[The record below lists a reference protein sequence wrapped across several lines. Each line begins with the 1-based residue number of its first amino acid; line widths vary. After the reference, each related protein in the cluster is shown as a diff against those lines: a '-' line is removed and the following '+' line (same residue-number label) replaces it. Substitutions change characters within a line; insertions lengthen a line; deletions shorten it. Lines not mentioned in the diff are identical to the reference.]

1 MYFTD
6 CTLESAEPE
15 RDGMPPK
22 FVLSPNKTVEAC
34 ITCSARMECKA
45 IGDPKP
51 DIRWYNEKLQIV
63 SNDKCSVYTDDGG
76 VCALIVQD
84 VTYEDE
90 GTYKAIASNDFGKVT
105 CSTKLIIKGKQSFNR
120 CDLCLRCTRIKARNL
135 FTRCVRNRL
144 VPSLSASGNTVVRQ
158 L

>member
-1 MYFTD
+1 MFLNSLRNVFYSIILKSYKYYILD
-6 CTLESAEPE
+6 SAEPE

-51 DIRWYNEKLQIV
+51 DIKWYKEKLEV
-63 SNDKCSVYTDDGG
+63 FSNDKFTVGTDDGG
-76 VCALIVQD
+76 VCTLIVED

-90 GTYKAIASNDFGKVT
+90 GTYKAVASNDFGIVFCT
-105 CSTKLIIKGKQSFNR
+105 TKLIVKGKQRACFRKRDDRVSQSVGK
-120 CDLCLRCTRIKARNL
+120 L
-135 FTRCVRNRL
+135 
-144 VPSLSASGNTVVRQ
+144 
-158 L
+158 